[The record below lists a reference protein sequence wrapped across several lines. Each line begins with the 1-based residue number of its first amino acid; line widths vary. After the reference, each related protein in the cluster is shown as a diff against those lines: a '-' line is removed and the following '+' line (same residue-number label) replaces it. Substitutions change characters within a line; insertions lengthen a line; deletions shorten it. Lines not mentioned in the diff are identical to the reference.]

1 MADQKK
7 DYFGQIEILNSTL
20 WEYRAFKPQIDEWLG
35 NFDAQEEQEYA
46 LYLLSRMMYFSSMN
60 IRHLLRTLYR
70 DLYKYPIVEKIRKSN
85 GDTLDDAIIEQKF
98 REELNKTRFFGVGN
112 PADSGVHLLY
122 FFRQENKIPKALF
135 TNTDDVTQRH
145 TDGSLTLRPELSN
158 ADKFVFIDDICGSG
172 IQATT
177 DTNVM
182 RCVSAIKSLK
192 PEAKIS
198 YLMLFGMKD
207 GVETVKNCGLY
218 DFAEAV
224 IELDDSYKCF
234 GVNSRYFKNSEFDK
248 DKAKQIAYDYGFKL
262 IKEWMK
268 RCGKSAE
275 DQEKIADK
283 NALGFGE
290 CQLLLSMHH
299 NTPDNTLP
307 IFWLDEMED
316 MWKPI
321 FKRYNKI
328 Y

>member
-1 MADQKK
+1 MAAQKK

-35 NFDAQEEQEYA
+35 NFDTQEEQEYA
-46 LYLLSRMMYFSSMN
+46 LYLLSRMMYFSSLN
-60 IRHLLRTLYR
+60 IRYLLRTLYR
-70 DLYKYPIVEKIRKSN
+70 DLYKYPIVEKIRKAN

-98 REELNKTRFFGVGN
+98 REERNKTRFFGVGN

-122 FFRQENKIPKALF
+122 YFRQENKIPKVLF

-145 TDGSLTLRPELSN
+145 TDGSLTLRPELRN
-158 ADKFVFIDDICGSG
+158 ADKFVFIDDICGTG
-172 IQATT
+172 KQATT

-182 RCVSAIKSLK
+182 RCVSAIKSIK
-192 PEAKIS
+192 PKAKIS

-207 GVETVKNCGLY
+207 GVETVKKCGLY

-234 GVNSRYFKNSEFDK
+234 GDSSRYFKNCEFDK
-248 DKAKQIAYDYGFKL
+248 NKAKQIAYDYGFRL

-268 RCGKSAE
+268 RSGMSVE
-275 DQEKIADK
+275 DQKKIADK

-316 MWKPI
+316 LWKPI

-328 Y
+328 